1 MEIMDKD
8 VRVVQVECPP
18 IEGVILSPSMFV
30 LKQET
35 MGVNNRIM
43 VERDMLDELIIQL
56 LKLRVK
62 IDEDSDK

>member
-1 MEIMDKD
+1 MDKN
-8 VRVVQVECPP
+8 VRVVQGECPP

-30 LKQET
+30 LKQEM

-43 VERDMLDELIIQL
+43 VEKDRLDELIIQL